1 MAHSYTNLL
10 YHIVFAT
17 KCRTEWIDE
26 ALRPNLWAYLGR
38 KVADEG
44 GIALCVNGIA
54 DHVHIL
60 AKFRPDKSVSQVVS
74 NIKSRSSGWIH
85 RTRADL
91 AAFAWQTGYGAF
103 TLGPVQV
110 PDVRRYIENQ
120 EEHHRREPYDQE
132 LRMMLK
138 LAGLDVDDRFYWE

>member
-17 KCRTEWIDE
+17 KGRTEWIDE
-26 ALRPNLWAYLGR
+26 ALRPRLWAHLGKR
-38 KVADEG
+38 ISDEG
-44 GIALCVNGIA
+44 GIALTINGIA

-60 AKFRPDKSVSQVVS
+60 AKLPPDKSVSQVLS

-91 AAFAWQTGYGAF
+91 ATFAWQTGYGAF
-103 TLGPVQV
+103 TLGPAQV
-110 PDVRRYIENQ
+110 PDVKRYIEKQ
-120 EEHHRREPYDQE
+120 EEHHRREPYDHE
-132 LRMMLK
+132 LRIMLR
-138 LAGLDVDDRFYWE
+138 LAGLDVDDKFYWE